1 MAAARTN
8 PGRVS
13 MEIHPRVND
22 RTSPNHEN
30 IACANGGLYILPH

>member
-30 IACANGGLYILPH
+30 IACTNGGLYILPH